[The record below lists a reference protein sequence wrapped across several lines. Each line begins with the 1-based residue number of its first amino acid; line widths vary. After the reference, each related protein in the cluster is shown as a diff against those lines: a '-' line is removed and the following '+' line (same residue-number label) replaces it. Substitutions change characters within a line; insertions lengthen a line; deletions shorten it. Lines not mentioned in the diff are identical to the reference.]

1 MANLNLGHGLVAMF
15 LEMSASDGHMDK
27 SELEQVG
34 MRAAKHLN
42 PVFGDDTKKVITEGC
57 NWFDSFAGDPEKRV
71 QSIFNLGTQMVSA
84 IPKAGRV
91 AVINDLAAIANADGK
106 IENIEGKFFV
116 ACMEVLQ
123 ITKEDLG

>member
-42 PVFGDDTKKVITEGC
+42 PVFGDDTKKVIMEGC

>member
-27 SELEQVG
+27 SELQQVG
-34 MRAAKHLN
+34 MRAAKHLK
-42 PVFGDDTKKVITEGC
+42 PVFGDDTQKVIMEGC
-57 NWFDSFAGDPEKRV
+57 EWFDSFAGDNKKRA
-71 QSIFNLGTQMVSA
+71 QSIFNLGSQMVSA
-84 IPKAGRV
+84 IPKAGRI